1 VHEEAGRHG
10 VPAGP
15 AAREAQG
22 VESRRCEEIIH
33 GYILPFSMRNH
44 FRPGPGQ
51 SLKKFRNIFD
61 IDV

>member
-1 VHEEAGRHG
+1 
-10 VPAGP
+10 
-15 AAREAQG
+15 
-22 VESRRCEEIIH
+22 
-33 GYILPFSMRNH
+33 MRNH